1 MNIHENGITLST
13 LSELLEEFEEEL
25 AATFGSD
32 FSIKAEG
39 AVDNIATSNSRL
51 YLRLQ
56 EQIAFLAAQ
65 FDPETASGI
74 WQDAL
79 YERIGLSRIEAQYT
93 VFTRKVTGEA
103 NTTCDAESVIIRSST
118 NKYEYTNISEFT
130 FDENGEALV
139 DFQCLYSGEIEVEE
153 DEEFIIVSAP
163 DQVQDTEAA
172 DDMQLSAGCDKET
185 DEEFRER
192 YQNSKALNAAATR
205 EANVA
210 NLSEYVDDPS
220 YLKVLDIKVDDE
232 IPAGS
237 LKIIAYHNTTDSIFA
252 EAVYNT
258 VAAGINLLGD
268 TSVTIYD
275 SEGEAVTINFQN
287 AEEVEI
293 CIQIELEIS
302 SGYYTNSV
310 LETVKETLIDYIN
323 NKTFGLGSTIYSMK
337 LIPAVIEC
345 DGVENVLSIKVKSSA
360 EDDYSESV
368 ELTIEQIPIFD
379 ETNIDITVS

>member
-1 MNIHENGITLST
+1 MNIDENGITLST
-13 LSELLEEFEEEL
+13 LDELLEEFEEQL
-25 AATFGSD
+25 SSTFGSN
-32 FSIKAEG
+32 FKIKAEG
-39 AVDNIATSNSRL
+39 AVDNIAISNSRL
-51 YLRLQ
+51 YIRLQ
-56 EQIAFLAAQ
+56 EQIAFLAQQ
-65 FDPETASGI
+65 FDPETACGI

-79 YERIGLSRIEAQYT
+79 YERIGLSRTEAQYT
-93 VFTRKVTGEA
+93 VFTRKVIGEA
-103 NTTCDAESVIIRSST
+103 DTACDAESVLIRSSSD
-118 NKYEYTNISEFT
+118 KYEYTNISEFT

-139 DFQCLYSGEIEVEE
+139 DFQCLSSGAIEVQE
-153 DEEFIIVSAP
+153 DDEFIIVSAP

-172 DDMQLSAGCDKET
+172 DDMQLSVGCDLET

-205 EANVA
+205 EANTA

-252 EAVYNT
+252 EAIYNT

-268 TSVTIYD
+268 TSVTICD
-275 SEGEAVTINFQN
+275 SEGESVTINFQN

-293 CIQIELEIS
+293 SIQIELEIS

-310 LETVKETLIDYIN
+310 SETVKEALLEYIN
-323 NKTFGLGSTIYSMK
+323 TKTFGLGATIYAMK
-337 LIPAVIEC
+337 LIPAIIEC
-345 DGVENVLSIKVKSSA
+345 NGIENVVSIKVKSA
-360 EDDYSESV
+360 ADEDYSDSV
-368 ELTIEQIPIFD
+368 ELTVEQVPIFD
-379 ETNIDITVS
+379 EANIDLSIS